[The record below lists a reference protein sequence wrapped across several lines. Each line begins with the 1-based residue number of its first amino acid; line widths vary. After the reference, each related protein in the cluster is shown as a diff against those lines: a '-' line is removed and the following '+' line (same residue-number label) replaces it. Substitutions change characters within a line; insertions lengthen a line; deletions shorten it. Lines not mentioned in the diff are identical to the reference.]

1 MIAYKVKRPIK
12 RCPTH
17 PGALMREILDER
29 LKLPRAEAARRMKI
43 SRPSLYAI
51 LDRRAAVMANMALRF
66 AALTGAAPELYLRMQ
81 ANYDLWR
88 ARQTLEDTLAQ
99 IRPAA

>member
-1 MIAYKVKRPIK
+1 
-12 RCPTH
+12 
-17 PGALMREILDER
+17 MREILDER

-51 LDRRAAVMANMALRF
+51 LDRRAAVTANMAVRF
-66 AALTGAAPELYLRMQ
+66 GALTGAAPELYLRMQ

-99 IRPAA
+99 IRPA